1 VTGNGAML
9 DVAIVEVDGRPIDFK
24 VNPFSSLQFPN
35 TNPTAITQRKVKVK
49 NFSTIL
55 VPFHWSIFKN
65 KNSDKITLEDDP
77 THYRIEPA

>member
-35 TNPTAITQRKVKVK
+35 TNPKAIT
-49 NFSTIL
+49 
-55 VPFHWSIFKN
+55 
-65 KNSDKITLEDDP
+65 
-77 THYRIEPA
+77 

>member
-1 VTGNGAML
+1 MTGNGAML